1 MSKQKERSTIGN
13 FNYASNWLEKSQG
26 NQKRQCSEIF
36 YNFKIE
42 GFLGAGNR
50 ESSNGYRVSV
60 LEEFWRWTVVMAAQ
74 CECTPYSRTVYLK
87 TAKMET
93 SMLHI

>member
-36 YNFKIE
+36 YNLKIE

-60 LEEFWRWTVVMAAQ
+60 LEKFWRWTVVMAAQ
-74 CECTPYSRTVYLK
+74 CECTLCARTVHLK